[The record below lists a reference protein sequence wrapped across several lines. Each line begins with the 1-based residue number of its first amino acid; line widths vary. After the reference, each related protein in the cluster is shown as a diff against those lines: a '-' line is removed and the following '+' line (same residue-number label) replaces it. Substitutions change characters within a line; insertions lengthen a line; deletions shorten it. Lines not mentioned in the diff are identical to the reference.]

1 MRLVL
6 LLSAS
11 LAMLGLAALPVRADE
26 VTGTGTLVMNDH
38 FHTETKW
45 GESLV
50 LPKAGKIVRVMDGTY
65 GFDLENAQGVKI
77 ASFLDPQ
84 QAVGMSLPAGT
95 YILDPY
101 VCKQHRHHHIEVTA
115 AY

>member
-50 LPKAGKIVRVMDGTY
+50 LPKAGKIVRVMD
-65 GFDLENAQGVKI
+65 
-77 ASFLDPQ
+77 